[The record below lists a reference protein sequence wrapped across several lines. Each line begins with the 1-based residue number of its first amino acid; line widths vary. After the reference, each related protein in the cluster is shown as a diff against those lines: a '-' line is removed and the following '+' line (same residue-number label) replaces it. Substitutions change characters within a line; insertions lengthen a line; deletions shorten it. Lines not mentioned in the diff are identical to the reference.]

1 LLLQL
6 QKLARHLQYISQ
18 VLTGHKSGFDL
29 KYKTS
34 HGDISMKKLQ
44 KGFTL
49 IELMIV
55 VAIIGILA
63 AIAIPAYQDYTIRA
77 QVSEGMTLA
86 AAAKAA
92 VAETFMNTGEAPV
105 NRSLAGMSATETDTS
120 GKYVTQ
126 VLVTNGTIS
135 VTYGNEV
142 NSIID
147 LATVSLTP
155 YETADQSIVWRCGY
169 APVPLGGTGTALAP
183 MGTVAAGIIAAY
195 AAPTGTGMDQRFVP
209 AACR

>member
-1 LLLQL
+1 M
-6 QKLARHLQYISQ
+6 
-18 VLTGHKSGFDL
+18 
-29 KYKTS
+29 KT
-34 HGDISMKKLQ
+34 LQ

-92 VAETFMNTGEAPV
+92 VAETYLNTGQAPV
-105 NRSLAGMSATETDTS
+105 DRTAAGMTPNAGDTF
-120 GKYVTQ
+120 GKYVGEVQ
-126 VLVTNGTIS
+126 VANGTIT
-135 VTYGNEV
+135 VTYDQPDV
-142 NSIID
+142 NQLISGQ
-147 LATVSLTP
+147 TVSLTP
-155 YETADQSIVWRCGY
+155 FVTPDQSVTWVCGN
-169 APVPLGGTGTALAP
+169 A
-183 MGTVAAGIIAAY
+183 
-195 AAPTGTGMDQRFVP
+195 AAPPAAVVMPGSALGATTLPPQYLP

>member
-1 LLLQL
+1 M
-6 QKLARHLQYISQ
+6 
-18 VLTGHKSGFDL
+18 
-29 KYKTS
+29 KT
-34 HGDISMKKLQ
+34 LQ

-92 VAETFMNTGEAPV
+92 VAESFLNDGEAPAD
-105 NRSLAGMSATETDTS
+105 REEAGMSDTATDTS
-120 GKYVTQ
+120 GNYVTEIE
-126 VLVTNGTIS
+126 VTNGVITIE
-135 VTYGNEV
+135 YGNEA
-142 NSIID
+142 NAAID
-147 LATVSLTP
+147 GETISLVP
-155 YETADQSIVWRCGY
+155 YETPDGSVVWQCGFAT
-169 APVPLGGTGTALAP
+169 APAGLAVMGTAGGGNAAAATAP
-183 MGTVAAGIIAAY
+183 SG
-195 AAPTGTGMDQRFVP
+195 GMEERYVP